1 PPAVPWLVLRQ
12 KPCQSLLRRPSQ
24 RARSAH
30 KKHGLGS
37 SIHVRF
43 HVSAIRGSGTC
54 GGSFS
59 QAPRVPG
66 AKGRRRRPPTRRPA
80 LDPAPRALLAA
91 DMRSPFFPSDAQ
103 QKEPLDLAIRKVQAQ
118 RISYPLL
125 CSEPRCVLQENS
137 ERSTVFA

>member
-1 PPAVPWLVLRQ
+1 MLEGGVLLIFLFFFFNDTS
-12 KPCQSLLRRPSQ
+12 PTEISTLSLHDALPIS
-24 RARSAH
+24 
-30 KKHGLGS
+30 
-37 SIHVRF
+37 
-43 HVSAIRGSGTC
+43 IRGSGTC

-103 QKEPLDLAIRKVQAQ
+103 QKEIGRAHV
-118 RISYPLL
+118 
-125 CSEPRCVLQENS
+125 
-137 ERSTVFA
+137 